1 MRILISSYQFLP
13 SIGGLET
20 ATLTL
25 ASGLA
30 ERGHDVTVVTA
41 TPGKGP
47 DRFAFR
53 VCRNPGAAALIG
65 LVREA
70 DLVWQNHVS
79 LRMFWPLL
87 LVRRPLVI
95 MHHLWL
101 SEHAEAGP
109 RFGALKRL
117 ACKLGTN
124 VFVSDILRRAAQLPG
139 RIIPNSYDEATFRL
153 MPEVERDRDI
163 AFLGRLV
170 SFKGADT
177 VIDAVALLAARNQR
191 VNATIIGLGPEE
203 GALRARAH
211 EAGIADHVTFAGPVR
226 GSELARLLNRHRIM
240 VVPSRWEEPFGIVV
254 LEGLACG
261 CVVTVADSG
270 ALPDVVGPCGPVFP
284 KNDAAALAATLNDLL
299 QNPDRLNAYRGHAP
313 AHLAKFT
320 KRAFI
325 DACEAAIREAVATP
339 SRGALSFLRN

>member
-1 MRILISSYQFLP
+1 VRILISSYQFLP

-25 ASGLA
+25 ADGLA

-41 TPGKGP
+41 TPADGP
-47 DRFAFR
+47 DCFAFR
-53 VCRNPGAAALIG
+53 VCRNPGAAALVG

-70 DLVWQNHVS
+70 DIVWQNHVS
-79 LRMFWPLL
+79 LRMLWPLL
-87 LVRRPLVI
+87 LVRRPLII
-95 MHHLWL
+95 MHHIWL
-101 SEHAEAGP
+101 TEHAEAGP
-109 RFGALKRL
+109 RFGTLKRL

-124 VFVSDILRRAAQLPG
+124 VFVSDILRRSAQLPG

-153 MPEVERDRDI
+153 LPEVERDRDV

-170 SFKGADT
+170 PFKGADT
-177 VIDAVALLAARNQR
+177 VIDAVALLAARHRR
-191 VNATIIGLGPEE
+191 VNATMIGLGPEE
-203 GALRARAH
+203 GALRARTDA
-211 EAGIADHVTFAGPVR
+211 AGITDRVAFAGPVR
-226 GSELARLLNRHRIM
+226 GDALARLLNRHRIM

-261 CVVTVADSG
+261 CVVAVADSG
-270 ALPDVVGPCGPVFP
+270 ALPEVVGPCGPVFP
-284 KNDAAALAATLNDLL
+284 KNDAAALAATLDDLL
-299 QNPDRLNAYRGHAP
+299 QNPERLNAYRGRTP

-325 DACEAAIREAVATP
+325 DACEATIHESVTAS
-339 SRGALSFLRN
+339 SRGALFSLRN

>member
-1 MRILISSYQFLP
+1 VRILISSYQFLP
-13 SIGGLET
+13 SIGGIET
-20 ATLTL
+20 SALTL

-41 TPGKGP
+41 TPAKGP

-70 DLVWQNHVS
+70 DIVWQNHVS

-87 LVRRPLVI
+87 LVRRPFVI
-95 MHHLWL
+95 MHHIWL

-124 VFVSDILRRAAQLPG
+124 VFVSDILRRSARLPG

-153 MPEVERDRDI
+153 LPDVERDRDVV
-163 AFLGRLV
+163 FLGRLV
-170 SFKGADT
+170 AFKGADT
-177 VIDAVALLAARNQR
+177 VIDAVALLAARDRR
-191 VNATIIGLGPEE
+191 VNATLIGLGPEE
-203 GALRARAH
+203 GPLRARAQA
-211 EAGIADHVTFAGPVR
+211 AGVADQVTFAGPVR
-226 GSELARLLNRHRIM
+226 GNELARLLNRHRIM
-240 VVPSRWEEPFGIVV
+240 VVPSRFEAFGIVV

-261 CVVTVADSG
+261 CVVAVADSG
-270 ALPDVVGPCGPVFP
+270 GLPEVVGPCGPVFP
-284 KNDAAALAATLNDLL
+284 KNDAAALAATLDDLL
-299 QNPDRLNAYRGHAP
+299 QNPNRLDAYRGRAP
-313 AHLAKFT
+313 AHLARFT

-325 DACEAAIREAVATP
+325 DACEATIREAVAVS
-339 SRGALSFLRN
+339 SRGALSSLRN

>member
-30 ERGHDVTVVTA
+30 ERGHEVTVVTA
-41 TPGKGP
+41 TPADGP
-47 DRFAFR
+47 DGFPFR
-53 VCRNPGAAALIG
+53 VCRNPGAAALVR
-65 LVREA
+65 LVRDA

-79 LRMFWPLL
+79 LRMLWPLL
-87 LVRRPLVI
+87 FVRRPLVI
-95 MHHLWL
+95 MHHIWL
-101 SEHAEAGP
+101 NEHAEAGP

-124 VFVSDILRRAAQLPG
+124 VFVSDILRRSAQLPG

-153 MPEVERDRDI
+153 LPEVQRDRDV

-170 SFKGADT
+170 AFKGADT
-177 VIDAVALLAARNQR
+177 VIDAVALLAARDRR
-191 VNATIIGLGPEE
+191 VNATMIGLGPEE
-203 GALRARAH
+203 DALRTRATA
-211 EAGIADHVTFAGPVR
+211 AGIADRVTFAGPVR
-226 GSELARLLNRHRIM
+226 GPELACLLNRHRVM

-261 CVVTVADSG
+261 CVVVVADSG
-270 ALPDVVGPCGPVFP
+270 ALPEVVGPCGPVFP
-284 KNDAAALAATLNDLL
+284 KNDAAALAAILDGLL
-299 QNPDRLNAYRGHAP
+299 QNPGRLAAYRGRAP

-325 DACEAAIREAVATP
+325 DACEETVREAVAAA
-339 SRGALSFLRN
+339 SRGTLFSVRN

>member
-13 SIGGLET
+13 SIGGIET
-20 ATLTL
+20 SALTL

-41 TPGKGP
+41 TPAREP

-53 VCRNPGAAALIG
+53 VCRNPGAAALLG

-70 DLVWQNHVS
+70 DIVWQNHVS

-87 LVRRPLVI
+87 LVRRPFVI
-95 MHHLWL
+95 MHHIWL
-101 SEHAEAGP
+101 SEHTEAGP

-124 VFVSDILRRAAQLPG
+124 VFVSDILRRSARLPG
-139 RIIPNSYDEATFRL
+139 RVIPNSYDEATFRVL
-153 MPEVERDRDI
+153 PEVERDRDVV
-163 AFLGRLV
+163 FLGRLV
-170 SFKGADT
+170 AFKGADT
-177 VIDAVALLAARNQR
+177 VIDATALLAARGRR
-191 VNATIIGLGPEE
+191 VNATLIGLGPEE
-203 GALRARAH
+203 GALRARAQA
-211 EAGIADHVTFAGPVR
+211 AGVADQVTFAGPVR

-240 VVPSRWEEPFGIVV
+240 VVPSRFEAFGIVV

-261 CVVTVADSG
+261 CVVAVADSG
-270 ALPDVVGPCGPVFP
+270 GLPEVVGPCGPVFP
-284 KNDAAALAATLNDLL
+284 KNDAAALAATLDDLL
-299 QNPDRLNAYRGHAP
+299 QNPERRDAYRGHAP

-325 DACEAAIREAVATP
+325 DACEATIREAVAAS
-339 SRGALSFLRN
+339 SRGALSSLHN